1 MFSGVCVFS
10 NTSSSASQFLRNV
23 TSGWFLEADQQREI
37 NVPLRGHM
45 HVPPLLRR
53 IIDEECDI
61 TQKYFRLCRS
71 NCPQLKG
78 MAGEGRGA
86 FRRNLS
92 TLVENAES
100 KAASPDSPTSRA
112 DYGSSRLQRGS
123 THGVYFW
130 MIFDLHFLYMS
141 TSKLNYTGEYQLLL
155 FFSHT
160 LSRSP
165 VAQCDQSII
174 AVLDPLNP

>member
-92 TLVENAES
+92 TLVETL
-100 KAASPDSPTSRA
+100 KAK
-112 DYGSSRLQRGS
+112 LQVL
-123 THGVYFW
+123 TLQHHGRIMGLLVCSAGA
-130 MIFDLHFLYMS
+130 H
-141 TSKLNYTGEYQLLL
+141 TG
-155 FFSHT
+155 FISG
-160 LSRSP
+160 
-165 VAQCDQSII
+165 
-174 AVLDPLNP
+174 